1 MITEADEAELA
12 YEAGRRFRHQQHIA
26 ELRHALAHFSGM
38 PWEEA
43 VIRYH
48 EDKDFQDEMNMRRD
62 NR

>member
-1 MITEADEAELA
+1 MITEADEAIFYRQERK
-12 YEAGRRFRHQQHIA
+12 EFISQQHIA